1 MAASPL
7 RPLVLAS
14 ASPRRKELLQ
24 QIGLPFT
31 VQSVDIDETPLPSE
45 DPAHYVE
52 RLARAK
58 AKKGSELCQ
67 NPEALILGADTTV
80 VHVGNILGK
89 PASQAEGLAMLRSLS
104 GSTHKVMTA
113 VALAGQYGCYA
124 RLAITEVRFRP
135 IAEEELLAYW
145 NTGEPA
151 DKAGGYG
158 IQGRAAVFA
167 TALYGSYSAVV
178 GLPLQETAELLSE
191 AGQPVWLSWMNTD
204 TAGSGN
210 R

>member
-1 MAASPL
+1 MAVKPL
-7 RPLVLAS
+7 RPFVLAS

-24 QIGLPFT
+24 QIGLPFA
-31 VQSVDIDETPLPSE
+31 VAPVAIDETPLPAE

-52 RLARAK
+52 RLARTK
-58 AKKGSELCQ
+58 AQHGREQCADA
-67 NPEALILGADTTV
+67 EALVLGSDTTV
-80 VHVGNILGK
+80 VIDGEILGK
-89 PASQAEGLAMLRSLS
+89 PGSQEEGLAMLRRLS
-104 GSTHKVMTA
+104 GRAHKVMTA

-124 RLAITEVRFRP
+124 RLAVTEVHFRP
-135 IAEEELLAYW
+135 LGEDEILAYW
-145 NTGEPA
+145 RTGEPS

-158 IQGRAAVFA
+158 IQGRAAVFV

-191 AGQPVWLSWMNTD
+191 AGQPVWLSWEQAD
-204 TAGSGN
+204 SAGNNN